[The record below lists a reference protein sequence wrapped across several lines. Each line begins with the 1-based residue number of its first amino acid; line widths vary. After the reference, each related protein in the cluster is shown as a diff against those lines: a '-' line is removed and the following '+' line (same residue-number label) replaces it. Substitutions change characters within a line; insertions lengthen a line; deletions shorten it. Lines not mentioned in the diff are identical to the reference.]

1 MTYREMI
8 RMNEDGSHRVI
19 LGLRVSALVETLA
32 FLAVALLLDA
42 WLGSGDRFAG
52 ISPHPFW
59 IIVLLVSTYYGTNEG
74 LATAGLCAIAA
85 LAGHISEQGF
95 NEERTA
101 WLLRVTSDP
110 VLWIMAALLLGE
122 ITSGHRFRFRALK
135 GTLGNLNQ
143 QVTAISNAYA
153 MLSEAKSTLEIRVAA
168 QAQTIQSVY
177 RASRSIERQDINEV
191 LAGIPEM
198 VRVVM
203 APQKFSLF
211 LLRGSHLSAT
221 LSEGWEQSDGFTREF
236 TSSSTLFQSILAS
249 EQVLVVSNPIDER
262 SLAGQGILAAPLR
275 HAETG
280 RVFGMLKIEQIGLLG
295 LNPATVLNFKT
306 LCDWV
311 GAAYANAERFEKL
324 AEHSDRPFQ
333 QLLPGTFYD
342 GRFIRQVKEVMAGN
356 QVTIR
361 SRYPIEIVHQNR
373 QDGGP
378 LSGVSGNARQQA

>member
-1 MTYREMI
+1 MNFREMI

-122 ITSGHRFRFRALK
+122 ITSGHRLRFRALK

-177 RASRSIERQDINEV
+177 RASRSIERQEINEV

-203 APQKFSLF
+203 APEKFSLF

-221 LSEGWEQSDGFTREF
+221 LSEGWE
-236 TSSSTLFQSILAS
+236 
-249 EQVLVVSNPIDER
+249 
-262 SLAGQGILAAPLR
+262 
-275 HAETG
+275 
-280 RVFGMLKIEQIGLLG
+280 
-295 LNPATVLNFKT
+295 
-306 LCDWV
+306 
-311 GAAYANAERFEKL
+311 
-324 AEHSDRPFQ
+324 
-333 QLLPGTFYD
+333 
-342 GRFIRQVKEVMAGN
+342 
-356 QVTIR
+356 
-361 SRYPIEIVHQNR
+361 
-373 QDGGP
+373 
-378 LSGVSGNARQQA
+378 